1 MISKRT
7 GYALA
12 ILSLTVA
19 AVPYS
24 GLAQEALEAPAAI
37 PINPV
42 IGAPIGQASIITLAS
57 LGLKNGVAF
66 SDLDGRS
73 DMNFQ
78 VPIGDW
84 LAGTHLLLPYR
95 AWAARPTPRTLTVLS
110 GDMVLGQFP
119 VSGDGTIDVAI
130 PAKSIVGGSL
140 PIALVYSGGLTPD
153 RCSDGRL
160 AADHLVF
167 DKTGGLALDSVPGA
181 TPPVAAT
188 IAMLGMAPAIVL
200 PANPTAEQAAAALT
214 IIEARGDGVL
224 TNASEASGNVIRIDG
239 PDAPALQSFGPSILA
254 IGGRD
259 PASAARAALGGSAIL
274 PDAQAVDR
282 LRVVGPVRD
291 DVTLADLGAS
301 LSTVNVGKSH
311 QWTVTLPAARI
322 PGGASIQGLSID
334 VATVAD
340 GRADRLSAWL
350 NGTMLGSTPI
360 SKSGITHLELRA
372 RKGMTNSIN
381 TIAVRL
387 DRPAQGDCGDAHLAM
402 PAQLLS
408 SSRVVLGHAEEIRDF
423 HDFASASADGVT
435 VVMPNSAMLPLAAK
449 AVAALLSANVPV
461 TVSYG
466 AIPAKGPAIVIAQ
479 NPPPGIKP
487 RLSLANGRMRLTNS
501 ESGEQFDVPQ
511 SPTDTVVQLLE
522 GEGGPLLWIRPA
534 QSGAI
539 PATMW
544 LDQGDVAV
552 VNPAGTIRALST
564 SRSRLDA
571 PTEIEPQ
578 SWWDRN
584 AWIVYLAAGLAIG
597 LGLLFWALR
606 PSVKR
611 AKPGQTG

>member
-7 GYALA
+7 GFALA
-12 ILSLTVA
+12 VLSVTVA
-19 AVPYS
+19 AIPYD
-24 GLAQEALEAPAAI
+24 GFAQVAPATA
-37 PINPV
+37 PV
-42 IGAPIGQASIITLAS
+42 QPAAAATGRQAAMITLAS
-57 LGLKNGVAF
+57 LGLKDGVAF

-73 DMNFQ
+73 DMTFQ

-84 LAGTHLLLPYR
+84 LAGTRLLLPYR
-95 AWAARPTPRTLTVLS
+95 AWVARPTPRTLTILS

-119 VSGDGTIDVAI
+119 ISGDGTINIAV
-130 PAKSIVGGSL
+130 PPTSIIAGSL
-140 PIALVYSGGLTPD
+140 PISLVYSGGLTPD

-160 AADHLVF
+160 AADHLIF
-167 DKTGGLALDSVPGA
+167 DKTGGLALDAAPGA
-181 TPPVAAT
+181 VPPVAAT
-188 IAMLGMAPAIVL
+188 IAMLGMTPAIVL

-214 IIEARGDGVL
+214 IIEARGDAVL
-224 TNASEASGNVIRIDG
+224 TNAGDAGGNVIRIEG
-239 PDAPALQSFGPSILA
+239 TGAPALQSFGPSVLA
-254 IGGRD
+254 LGGRD
-259 PASAARAALGGSAIL
+259 PAGAARAALTGLALL
-274 PDAQAVDR
+274 PDAQTVDR
-282 LRVVGPVRD
+282 LRVAAPRRD

-301 LSTVNVGKSH
+301 LSTVNVGKGH

-322 PGGASIQGLSID
+322 PGGGSINGLSID

-350 NGTMLGSTPI
+350 NGAMLGSTPI
-360 SKSGITHLELRA
+360 SNSGITHLELRA
-372 RKGMTNSIN
+372 RKGMTNTIN
-381 TIAVRL
+381 TIAVRI

-408 SSRVVLGHAEEIRDF
+408 SSRVILGDVEEIRDF

-435 VVMPNSAMLPLAAK
+435 VVMPNPAMLPLAAK
-449 AVAALLSANVPV
+449 AVAALLGANVPV

-479 NPPPGIKP
+479 NPPPGTKLP
-487 RLSLANGRMRLTNS
+487 LSLANGRVQLTNS
-501 ESGEQFDVPQ
+501 ESGEQLDVPQ
-511 SPTDTVVQLLE
+511 SPTDTVVQLLN
-522 GEGGPLLWIRPA
+522 GQGGPLLWIRPA

-544 LDQGDVAV
+544 LDQGDVAI
-552 VNPAGTIRALST
+552 VNPAGTVRALST
-564 SRSRLDA
+564 SRSRLNA
-571 PTEIEPQ
+571 PTAVEPQ

-611 AKPGQTG
+611 AKPSQTG